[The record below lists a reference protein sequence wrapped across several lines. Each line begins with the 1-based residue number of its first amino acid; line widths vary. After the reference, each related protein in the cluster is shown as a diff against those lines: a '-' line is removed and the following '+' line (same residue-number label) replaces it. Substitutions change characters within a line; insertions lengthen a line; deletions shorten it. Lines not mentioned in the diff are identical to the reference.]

1 MVLEFGWLLN
11 HDFSWVYGRAMEL
24 VAHVANLQ
32 EDTSGVPNTEGLSCR
47 AREIQV
53 QLTLRAD
60 CKPYHLIM
68 VSVSDG

>member
-1 MVLEFGWLLN
+1 
-11 HDFSWVYGRAMEL
+11 MEL